1 MNVLVVDDQ
10 YDVVQ
15 GVVGGVDWTGL
26 GVSKVFKAYSVEQAC
41 AVLQEQPIHVLLCD
55 IELPPRNGFEV
66 LDYIHERDLP
76 TQSIFLTAH
85 ASFEYAR
92 TAVKKGGF
100 DYILQPAP
108 YEEIEQAVSKAL
120 QRFKETQNIE
130 MEREYGRYWREK
142 EELLLDSCLVK
153 YLHSVNRQELNDLIE
168 NLKKLRISV
177 GRDTAVLPTLL
188 FSTVKSDWKSM
199 FRLRL
204 SAILD
209 SLFPGQQRTYCIA
222 DMQED
227 GLLVLMMDESVKQ
240 SDIEA
245 GFEKLFRDM
254 DAQKIACYIGKKTTF
269 EGLLQEYIE
278 LCNRRHD
285 NVAEYTGV
293 FRASFKPAGNQYVY
307 TRTDMQRWASY
318 LAKGEWEQVRAEAL
332 NALKSN
338 RDRGAIDAAYLARFH
353 QDFTQMF
360 LTAAKGH
367 GSNGHI
373 FYDDYSFDDFLDAYT
388 SYEKMV
394 KLVEFATGYI
404 GMSTS
409 GETVTVSPVEQ
420 AVMYVQQ
427 HIDQNLSCQDIAD
440 AVHLNSS
447 HLTRLFKKEKGITL
461 NDFITS
467 EKMRV
472 AASLLKVTKIPVSMI
487 AIKVGYTSFSYFSQV
502 FRKSTGLSPLEYR
515 QQNVEKTNE
524 NNDV

>member
-15 GVVGGVDWTGL
+15 GVVGGVNWSGL
-26 GVSKVFKAYSVEQAC
+26 GVSRVFTAHGVEQAC
-41 AVLQEQPIHVLLCD
+41 AVLNEHPVHVLLCD

-66 LDYIHERDLP
+66 LDYIHDHDLP

-100 DYILQPAP
+100 DYLLQPAP

-120 QRFKETQNIE
+120 TRFRETQSIE
-130 MEREYGRYWREK
+130 QDREYGRYWRGK
-142 EELLLDSCLVK
+142 EELLLDSCLSK
-153 YLHSVNRQELNDLIE
+153 YFYGGNRHDADALIE
-168 NLKKLRISV
+168 NLKKLGLAVS
-177 GRDTAVLPTLL
+177 RDTAILPALFDSSAQGEWKAKLRGHLAALL
-188 FSTVKSDWKSM
+188 DRF
-199 FRLRL
+199 
-204 SAILD
+204 
-209 SLFPGQQRTYCIA
+209 FPGKRRAYCIA

-227 GLLVLMMDESVKQ
+227 GLLVLMMDGET
-240 SDIEA
+240 DPAEITA
-245 GFEKLFRDM
+245 GFAELCGRNESLK
-254 DAQKIACYIGKKTTF
+254 AACYLGERVGFDRIC
-269 EGLLQEYIE
+269 QEYGD
-278 LCNRRHD
+278 LCRRQRD
-285 NVAEYTGV
+285 NVAGYTGV
-293 FRASFKPAGNQYVY
+293 IRAASGQTSDPYMY

-332 NALKSN
+332 NALKTN
-338 RDRGAIDAAYLARFH
+338 RDRGVMDAAYLARFH

-367 GSNGHI
+367 GSDGHI

-394 KLVEFATGYI
+394 ALVKFATGYI
-404 GMSTS
+404 GMHAAEDVSS
-409 GETVTVSPVEQ
+409 VSPVEQ

-447 HLTRLFKKEKGITL
+447 HLTRLFKREKGITL
-461 NDFITS
+461 NDFVTS

-472 AASLLKVTKIPVSMI
+472 AASLLKITKIPVSMI
-487 AIKVGYTSFSYFSQV
+487 AVKVGYTSFSYFSQV
-502 FRKSTGLSPLEYR
+502 FRKYRGLSPLEYR
-515 QQNVEKTNE
+515 QQATEENE
-524 NNDV
+524 SND

>member
-15 GVVGGVDWTGL
+15 GVVGGVDWKGL
-26 GVSKVFKAYSVEQAC
+26 GISRVFTAYGVEQAC
-41 AVLQEQPIHVLLCD
+41 AILQEQPIHVLLCD

-120 QRFKETQNIE
+120 QRFRETQSIE
-130 MEREYGRYWREK
+130 MEREYGQYWREK
-142 EELLLDSCLVK
+142 EEMLLDSCLVK
-153 YLHSVNRQELNDLIE
+153 YLHDGNRPDVLIE

-177 GRDTAVLPTLL
+177 GSDTVVLPTLF
-188 FSTVKSDWKSM
+188 FSVVKNDWKSTL
-199 FRLRL
+199 RLRL

-209 SLFPGQQRTYCIA
+209 NLFPGQQRTYCIA

-227 GLLVLMMDESVKQ
+227 GLLVLMMDESVKLP
-240 SDIEA
+240 DIEA
-245 GFEKLFRDM
+245 GFEELLREM
-254 DAQKIACYIGKKTTF
+254 DTLKIACYIGEKMIF
-269 EGLLQEYIE
+269 DGLIQEYTG
-278 LCNRRHD
+278 LCKRRHD

-293 FRASFKPAGNQYVY
+293 FRASFKTAGNQYVY

-332 NALKSN
+332 NALQSN

-367 GSNGHI
+367 GSSGHI

-404 GMSTS
+404 GMQAT
-409 GETVTVSPVEQ
+409 GDAIAVSPVEQ
-420 AVMYVQQ
+420 AVLYVQQ

-487 AIKVGYTSFSYFSQV
+487 AVKVGYTSFSYFSQV
-502 FRKSTGLSPLEYR
+502 FRKCMGLSPMEYR
-515 QQNVEKTNE
+515 QQNVEKTNQSHE
-524 NNDV
+524 V